1 MKIEPQP
8 EMLEQPAAKRRA
20 DGDPEAT
27 TADHRA
33 IARARSGWLVK
44 TLVRIDTVAG
54 MIAAAPIPISTRQ
67 AMRFPADPEAAAS
80 ADPSP
85 KTSRPP
91 ARVRSSDPVSEA
103 AHGKQQS
110 GHGQGVGV
118 DDPLQ
123 GGG

>member
-1 MKIEPQP
+1 M
-8 EMLEQPAAKRRA
+8 
-20 DGDPEAT
+20 
-27 TADHRA
+27 
-33 IARARSGWLVK
+33 K

-91 ARVRSSDPVSEA
+91 ARVRCRPIRSPRLPMVSSSPAMARV
-103 AHGKQQS
+103 
-110 GHGQGVGV
+110 
-118 DDPLQ
+118 
-123 GGG
+123 